1 MSSEK
6 RKIAY
11 IDGKPYEIGANHT
24 SILKFVKSY
33 VGEKKVPTLCDD
45 PNLAPYGACRVCS
58 VEVALKKMGQ
68 QELLHLVIHPL
79 LKINISLHRMS
90 H

>member
-11 IDGKPYEIGANHT
+11 IDGKPYEIGSKHT

-33 VGEKKVPTLCDD
+33 LGEKKKYQLYAMTLTL
-45 PNLAPYGACRVCS
+45 PLMELVES
-58 VEVALKKMGQ
+58 VQLKLLWKKMDQ
-68 QELLHLVIHPL
+68 QKL
-79 LKINISLHRMS
+79 
-90 H
+90 